1 MRLHDAG
8 FRACLAAC
16 TALALCAGAPAR
28 ALDVVLG
35 IAGDPRLRATLET
48 ASLLVQGEEAGTL
61 PTGQDVVA
69 AARADYTRLVGRL
82 YSEGYFGPVVRILLD
97 GREASAIGP
106 IDIPAQVSR
115 ALIVIEAGPRFAFSR
130 ADIAPVAPGSE
141 IDEGFAVGE
150 TATTKV
156 VKRAVDDAIDGWRE
170 VGHAKAALADQ
181 SIFADHPSETLRVAI
196 AIRPGPVVR
205 FGRASVTGNERV
217 RTDAILRIAG
227 LPSQG
232 RIFDPGEISLATTR
246 LRRTGAFRS
255 AVIEEAEELRAGDLL
270 DLGIVVI
277 EEEPRRI
284 GFGFEISSSEGAAL
298 EAYWI
303 HHNLFGGAERLRF
316 DAAIDGLEEEEG
328 GIDTRLAARFEVPAI
343 RGADTTLETQVEFEQ
358 LDEPEFETRGVTV
371 SAGFL
376 RFVNEDI
383 TLRYGLEASY
393 EEIED
398 ALGER
403 TVVQLAA
410 PLEGTWDAR
419 DDRLNP
425 ASGFYLDAEIKPFA
439 SLSGDSLGARLFTDA
454 RTYYGFGAEDRFVL
468 AVRAQL
474 GSVVGADLED
484 ISPTDLFF
492 SGGAGTVRGQPFQSL
507 GLDVDGQEDEIGG
520 RSFAGLSA
528 ELRARITDRFGAVA
542 FADIGAVGENAVIDM
557 DAERHAGAGLGLRYA
572 TGIGP
577 IRLDLA
583 VPVSGD
589 TGNGLQLYLGIGQ
602 AF

>member
-8 FRACLAAC
+8 FRACLGAC
-16 TALALCAGAPAR
+16 TALMLCAGSPAR

-35 IAGDPRLRATLET
+35 IAGDPGLRSSLST

-97 GREASAIGP
+97 GREASTIGP
-106 IDIPAQVSR
+106 IDIPAQVGR
-115 ALIVIEAGPRFAFSR
+115 ALIVVETGPRFEFSR

-141 IDEGFAVGE
+141 ITDDFAVGE

-156 VKRAVDDAIDGWRE
+156 VKRAVDDAIEGWRE
-170 VGHAKAALADQ
+170 AGRAKAALADQ
-181 SIFADHPSETLRVAI
+181 SIFADHPAETLRVAI

-205 FGRASVTGNERV
+205 FGRAGVEGNERV

-227 LPSQG
+227 LPRG
-232 RIFDPGEISLATTR
+232 TVFDPGELELATAR

-255 AVIEEAEELRAGDLL
+255 AVIEEAEELRAGDIL

-303 HHNLFGGAERLRF
+303 HRNLFGGAERLRF
-316 DAAIDGLEEEEG
+316 DAAIDGLEEEDG
-328 GIDTRLAARFEVPAI
+328 GTDYRLAARYEVPAI

-358 LDEPEFETRGVTV
+358 LDEPEFESRGVTLN
-371 SAGFL
+371 AGFL

-383 TLRYGLEASY
+383 TLRYGLELSY

-403 TVVQLAA
+403 TVTQIAL

-439 SLSGDSLGARLFTDA
+439 GLDGDSLGARLFADA
-454 RTYYGFGAEDRFVL
+454 RTYYGFGSEDAFVF
-468 AVRAQL
+468 AARAQA
-474 GSVVGADLED
+474 GSVAGAELED

-507 GLDVDGQEDEIGG
+507 GVEVNGEQNEIGG
-520 RSFAGLSA
+520 RSFVGLSA
-528 ELRARITDRFGAVA
+528 ELRARLSEQFGVVA
-542 FADIGAVGENAVIDM
+542 FADLGAVGENAIIDM
-557 DAERHAGAGLGLRYA
+557 DAEYHSGAGLGLRYA

-583 VPVSGD
+583 VPTSGE